1 MPESK
6 TTFETAVDI
15 TLRIGILLL
24 LIAWCFQILYP
35 FFSIVLWAIILAVA
49 LAPFYNTM
57 KMKLGNRG
65 KLAASL
71 ITFLALGTIAI
82 PSYLFVDSLVRGIRD
97 LGSQIEAGNL
107 EIPPPPVEVND
118 WPIIGK
124 SLYNGWELAST
135 NLEAAFD
142 QYGEQLASIGSSM
155 LNSILGTGLGV
166 LQFVLSTIIAGV
178 LLATSEGGARI
189 IRNLF
194 NKLVGERGE
203 EFTRISE
210 ITVRN
215 VVKGILG
222 VAVIQAVLAGL
233 GFVLAGVPYAGLWAL
248 IVLFLAVIQIG
259 PTLVIIPVIIYIYST
274 SEALPASLWT
284 IYLVLV
290 AISDNFLK
298 PILLGAGAPVPMLVI
313 FLGAIGGFITSGFIG
328 LFTGAIVLSLGYKL
342 IHTWLTDD
350 SEQSTVNSDAVKQ

>member
-1 MPESK
+1 MSDSK

-49 LAPFYNTM
+49 MAPFYNKM
-57 KMKLGNRG
+57 KTKLGNRG

-71 ITFLALGTIAI
+71 ITLMALGIIAI
-82 PSYLFVDSLVRGIRD
+82 PSYLFVDSMVRGISD
-97 LGSQIEAGNL
+97 LGSQIEAGDFK
-107 EIPPPPVEVND
+107 IPPPPQDVIA

-124 SLYNGWELAST
+124 SLYNVWDLASS
-135 NLEAAFD
+135 NLEDLFD
-142 QYGEQLASIGSSM
+142 QYGDNLASIGSSM
-155 LNSILGTGLGV
+155 LNSIVGTGLSI
-166 LQFVLSTIIAGV
+166 LQFVLSTVIAGV
-178 LLATSEGGARI
+178 LLATSEDGAKRI
-189 IRNLF
+189 RSLF

-203 EFTRISE
+203 EFTHISE

-233 GFVLAGVPYAGLWAL
+233 GFVFAGVPYAGLWAL
-248 IVLFLAVIQIG
+248 IVLFLAVIQVG
-259 PTLVIIPVIIYIYST
+259 PTLVIVPVIIYLYST
-274 SEALPASLWT
+274 TDALPASLWT
-284 IYLVLV
+284 IYLVVV
-290 AISDNFLK
+290 ALSDNFLK

-342 IHTWLTDD
+342 FQTWLVEDA
-350 SEQSTVNSDAVKQ
+350 QSSTADGPGL